1 MPKNYWM
8 FVQTPENFELSKEL
22 GFTLHGLRSRQRRR
36 AQRMEPDDRVL
47 YYVSGL
53 RKWTA
58 TASIASRYFEDRK
71 PIWKPDGDRDPFP
84 YRVKLSPAIVLDE
97 ADYIDAL
104 LLAPSLEYLK
114 KWPPEKWPLAFFETL
129 HLLPQRDFRLIEAE
143 MKRIVSAHRRRRRR
157 ERQAA
162 REGDHQ
168 SPDRRPGAEPV
179 SSRVPEQSDEADR
192 RHDDPDGGAPEAK
205 GEAGHQPVDPD
216 SGTAEAKGEAGQQS
230 TQEAAGDSPR
240 AQAADEDGRP
250 PGTGDPN

>member
-36 AQRMEPDDRVL
+36 VQRMEPDDRVL

-104 LLAPSLEYLK
+104 LLAPGSGV
-114 KWPPEKWPLAFFETL
+114 PEKMAPGEVASGILRDAPPAATEG
-129 HLLPQRDFRLIEAE
+129 LP
-143 MKRIVSAHRRRRRR
+143 AHR
-157 ERQAA
+157 
-162 REGDHQ
+162 
-168 SPDRRPGAEPV
+168 
-179 SSRVPEQSDEADR
+179 SRDEADR
-192 RHDDPDGGAPEAK
+192 VRTPTEAPQRTAGSK
-205 GEAGHQPVDPD
+205 GRRPSIAG
-216 SGTAEAKGEAGQQS
+216 
-230 TQEAAGDSPR
+230 
-240 AQAADEDGRP
+240 
-250 PGTGDPN
+250 